1 MKTRIYFN
9 YCIEG
14 SINLAYKDFNINTTF
29 DYDSK
34 NDRLYFFSKHNY
46 YTITNASKYIH
57 CVTFNNETFAFHL
70 GDKILGTIPTDI
82 DCFQFVLEKIKG
94 D

>member
-9 YCIEG
+9 YCTEG
-14 SINLAYKDFNINTTF
+14 SINLAYKDFDIKTTF

-34 NDRLYFFSKHNY
+34 NDRLYFFSNHNY
-46 YTITNASKYIH
+46 FTITNASKYVH

-70 GDKILGTIPTDI
+70 GDKILGTIPANE
-82 DCFQFVLEKIKG
+82 DCFQFVLEKIKE

>member
-14 SINLAYKDFNINTTF
+14 SIDLAYKDFDIKFTF
-29 DYDSK
+29 DYNAQNDS
-34 NDRLYFFSKHNY
+34 LYFFYNHNY
-46 YTITNASKYIH
+46 YTITNASKYVH
-57 CVTFNNETFAFHL
+57 CITLNNETFTFHI
-70 GDKILGTIPTDI
+70 GNKILGIIPKNKDY
-82 DCFQFVLEKIKG
+82 FQFVLEKIKE

>member
-29 DYDSK
+29 DY
-34 NDRLYFFSKHNY
+34 
-46 YTITNASKYIH
+46 NA
-57 CVTFNNETFAFHL
+57 C
-70 GDKILGTIPTDI
+70 
-82 DCFQFVLEKIKG
+82 
-94 D
+94 